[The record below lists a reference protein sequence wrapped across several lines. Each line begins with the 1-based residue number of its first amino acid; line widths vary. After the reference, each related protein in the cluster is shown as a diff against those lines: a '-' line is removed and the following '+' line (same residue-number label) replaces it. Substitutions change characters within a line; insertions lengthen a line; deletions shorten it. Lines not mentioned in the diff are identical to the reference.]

1 MLFVFYFSGAKFGKN
16 IRILLSDFSRNVFFF
31 FPFAILCGFWPF
43 FGVFEPYKIS
53 RTGIG

>member
-31 FPFAILCGFWPF
+31 FPFAILCGF
-43 FGVFEPYKIS
+43 
-53 RTGIG
+53 